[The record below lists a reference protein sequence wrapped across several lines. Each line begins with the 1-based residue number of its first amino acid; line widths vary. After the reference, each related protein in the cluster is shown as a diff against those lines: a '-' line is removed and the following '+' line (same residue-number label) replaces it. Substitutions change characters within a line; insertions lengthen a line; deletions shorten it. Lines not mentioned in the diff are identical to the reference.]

1 MLVNIAMRSLLVAA
15 WPLRLPR
22 SLLPTNQYA
31 MLFHAAILSLTDLA
45 WPRSIGILAQTP
57 ELTLD
62 GWIALVAIGL
72 VFAGLVW
79 LRGVPIEL
87 LFLSGLVAV
96 TLTGVIS
103 PQQAVEGFSSGAV
116 LLIAALFAAAA
127 GLRTTGALDWLGAKI
142 LGAANSEKEALKRLA
157 AAVVPIS
164 AVVLNTPLVAMFMP
178 VVLDWCRK
186 RNVSPSRMLLP
197 LSYFTILGGVC
208 TLIGTSTTLVCNAE
222 LAKYRAAMLGSG
234 SVDPPVEELK
244 FFDMALVGL
253 PIALAG
259 VVYML
264 TVAPKLLPNRTELIQ
279 ELGQR
284 RREYL
289 LEMEVQPG
297 CPLIGQTVEQAG
309 LRQLPGLFLIEI
321 GRAEELVTPVT
332 PLDVIREGDR
342 MVFTGIVQTIADL
355 ERIPGLVPAA
365 DMTYEFHPAQ
375 RTQRRLT
382 EVVLSRTSPLIGR
395 NVREANFRQRYN
407 AAVVAVHR
415 NGERL
420 TNKIGNIR
428 LEPGDTLL
436 LQTHAEFV
444 EAYRNSRDFYLVS
457 TVGESS
463 ARRHDRALVAGG
475 LFLLMIL
482 WLTVCGLVG
491 DQIAWGNVFANRPQ
505 AVVAIAVVIL
515 MIGTRAMTS
524 EEARSAIDLQV
535 ILTVAAAIGL
545 GQALKTSGAA
555 EFLASSMVGGVQSV
569 GVSPLLQPYLLL
581 GLIYLVT
588 AVFTEMITNVA
599 VAAMMIPIAVSVA
612 LAGPDDGYSTRPFI
626 IAVALAASLS
636 FATPIGYQTNLM
648 VMGPGGYRP
657 GDYLR
662 VGVPLTAMLVL
673 LAVLLIPIAWPF

>member
-1 MLVNIAMRSLLVAA
+1 M
-15 WPLRLPR
+15 
-22 SLLPTNQYA
+22 PT
-31 MLFHAAILSLTDLA
+31 HAAISSLVLTMGTPD
-45 WPRSIGILAQTP
+45 WGVLAQAGM
-57 ELTLD
+57 LGLD
-62 GWIALVAIGL
+62 GWIAVIAIAM
-72 VFAGLVW
+72 VFVGIIL

-87 LFLSGLVAV
+87 MFLSGLVTV
-96 TLTGVIS
+96 TLTGVIT
-103 PQQAVEGFSSGAV
+103 PQQAVEGFASRAV

-142 LGAANSEKEALKRLA
+142 LGAAATEQAAIRRLA
-157 AAVVPIS
+157 AAVVPVS
-164 AVVLNTPLVAMFMP
+164 AFVLNTPLAAMFMP

-186 RNVSPSRMLLP
+186 RNISPSRLLMP

-222 LAKYRAAMLGSG
+222 LAKYRAAMLASG
-234 SVDPPVEELK
+234 VANPPVEELK
-244 FFDMALVGL
+244 FFDMAYVGL
-253 PIALAG
+253 PIAIAG

-264 TVAPKLLPNRTELIQ
+264 TLAPKLLPNRTELIQ
-279 ELGQR
+279 ELGDR

-289 LEMEVQPG
+289 LEMEVQAG
-297 CPLIGQTVEQAG
+297 CPLVGQTVEEAG

-321 GRAEELVTPVT
+321 GRANELITPVT
-332 PLDVIREGDR
+332 PLDTIRAGDR
-342 MVFTGIVQTIADL
+342 MVFTGVVQTIADL

-475 LFLLMIL
+475 LFVLMIL
-482 WLTVCGLVG
+482 WLTICGLFG
-491 DQIAWGNVFANRPQ
+491 DQLLVGNFFTNNPQ
-505 AVVAIAVVIL
+505 AIIAMAIVVL

-535 ILTVAAAIGL
+535 IVTIAAAIGL

-555 EFLASSMVGGVQSV
+555 EFIATNMVEGVQSA
-569 GVSPLLQPYLLL
+569 GISPTLQPYLLL

-588 AVFTEMITNVA
+588 ALFTEMITNVA
-599 VAAMMIPIAVSVA
+599 VAAMMIPIAVGVA
-612 LAGPDDGYSTRPFI
+612 LAGPEGGYETRPFI

-657 GDYLR
+657 ADYLR
-662 VGVPLTAMLVL
+662 VGLPLTALLVIV
-673 LAVLLIPIAWPF
+673 AVVLIPLAWPF

>member
-1 MLVNIAMRSLLVAA
+1 MLSPVAISSLLELVGT
-15 WPLRLPR
+15 P
-22 SLLPTNQYA
+22 
-31 MLFHAAILSLTDLA
+31 
-45 WPRSIGILAQTP
+45 GVGVLAQAGP
-57 ELTLD
+57 LGLD
-62 GWIALVAIGL
+62 GWIALIAIGM
-72 VFAGLVW
+72 VFGGIVW

-87 LFLSGLVAV
+87 MFLTGLVAV
-96 TLTGVIS
+96 TLTGVIT
-103 PQQAVEGFSSGAV
+103 PQQAVEGFASRAV

-127 GLRTTGALDWLGAKI
+127 GLRTTGALDWMGAKI
-142 LGAANSEKEALKRLA
+142 LGAAATEQAALKRLA
-157 AAVVPIS
+157 AAVVPVS
-164 AVVLNTPLVAMFMP
+164 AFVLNTPLAAMFMP

-186 RNVSPSRMLLP
+186 RNISPSRLLLP

-222 LAKYRAAMLGSG
+222 LAKYRAGMLASG
-234 SVDPPVEELK
+234 IANPPVEELK
-244 FFDMALVGL
+244 FFDMAFVGL
-253 PIALAG
+253 PIAITG

-264 TVAPKLLPNRTELIQ
+264 TLAPRLLPNRTELIQ
-279 ELGQR
+279 ELGDR

-289 LEMEVQPG
+289 LEMEVQAT
-297 CPLIGQTVEQAG
+297 CPLVGQTVEEAG

-321 GRAEELVTPVT
+321 GRADELITPVT
-332 PLDVIREGDR
+332 PLDTIRAGDR
-342 MVFTGIVQTIADL
+342 MVFTGVVQTIADL

-475 LFLLMIL
+475 LFLLMIV
-482 WLTVCGLVG
+482 WLTICGLFGEQIPVG
-491 DQIAWGNVFANRPQ
+491 NFFANNPQ
-505 AVVAIAVVIL
+505 AIVAMAIVVL

-535 ILTVAAAIGL
+535 IVTIAAAIGL

-555 EFLASSMVGGVQSV
+555 EFIASSMVEGVQTA
-569 GVSPLLQPYLLL
+569 GVSQSLQPYLLL

-588 AVFTEMITNVA
+588 ALFTEMITNVA
-599 VAAMMIPIAVSVA
+599 VAAMMIPIAISVA
-612 LAGPDDGYSTRPFI
+612 LAGPDGGYETRPFI

-657 GDYLR
+657 ADYLR
-662 VGVPLTAMLVL
+662 VGLPLTALLVIV
-673 LAVLLIPIAWPF
+673 AVVLIPLAWPF

>member
-1 MLVNIAMRSLLVAA
+1 M
-15 WPLRLPR
+15 
-22 SLLPTNQYA
+22 PT
-31 MLFHAAILSLTDLA
+31 HAAISFLVQTM
-45 WPRSIGILAQTP
+45 GIPDWGVMAHAGMLG
-57 ELTLD
+57 LD
-62 GWIALVAIGL
+62 GWISLIAIAM
-72 VFAGLVW
+72 VFVGIVL

-87 LFLSGLVAV
+87 MFLSGLVAV
-96 TLTGVIS
+96 TLTGVIT
-103 PQQAVEGFSSGAV
+103 PQQAVEGFASRAV

-142 LGAANSEKEALKRLA
+142 LGAAATEQAAIRRLA
-157 AAVVPIS
+157 AAVVPVS
-164 AVVLNTPLVAMFMP
+164 AFVLNTPLAAMFMP

-186 RNVSPSRMLLP
+186 RNISPSRLLMP

-222 LAKYRAAMLGSG
+222 LAKYRAAMLASG
-234 SVDPPVEELK
+234 VANPPVEELK
-244 FFDMALVGL
+244 FFDMAYVGL
-253 PIALAG
+253 PIAIAG

-264 TVAPKLLPNRTELIQ
+264 TLAPKLLPNRTELIQ
-279 ELGQR
+279 ELGDR

-289 LEMEVQPG
+289 LEMEVQAG
-297 CPLIGQTVEQAG
+297 CPLVGQTVEEAG

-321 GRAEELVTPVT
+321 GRANELITPVT
-332 PLDVIREGDR
+332 PLDTIRAGDR
-342 MVFTGIVQTIADL
+342 MVFTGVVQTIADL

-482 WLTVCGLVG
+482 WLTICGLFG
-491 DQIAWGNVFANRPQ
+491 DQLLVGNFFTNNPQ
-505 AVVAIAVVIL
+505 AIAAMAIVVL

-535 ILTVAAAIGL
+535 IVTIAAAIGL

-555 EFLASSMVGGVQSV
+555 AFIATNLVEGVQSA
-569 GVSPLLQPYLLL
+569 GISPALQPYLLL

-599 VAAMMIPIAVSVA
+599 VAAMMIPIAVGVA
-612 LAGPDDGYSTRPFI
+612 LAGPDGGYETRPFI

-657 GDYLR
+657 ADYLR
-662 VGVPLTAMLVL
+662 VGLPLTALLVIV
-673 LAVLLIPIAWPF
+673 AVVLIPLAWPF